1 MQYSMTKEE
10 FRRQL
15 DSLHREIEMGNPF
28 RHLTEKKQDERRAI
42 APMLRDCNI
51 SSEHVICVKEDG
63 SEQEEPDFIITDYD
77 GKRVGIE
84 VVKCVSSKN
93 NTNPTNCVEVDNN
106 TQKALSDYKQLMID
120 RGELHTQIKVSPTLK
135 MYNAPYRQKEY
146 IAKFISEIERHR
158 EIDYVYKGYIIDGDI
173 SLFEEYNRLNDMNMF
188 QYELIESI
196 DVFSHEWIDTEVWS
210 ERMTFP
216 RTIKESDFL
225 PFINRKEDRL
235 TSYKDKAENIN
246 IEEYWLVVDV
256 PFVEALS
263 IEDYQQENNINSSFD
278 RIYLTGFG
286 NSNRVK

>member
-1 MQYSMTKEE
+1 MTKEE
-10 FRRQL
+10 FRAQIEE
-15 DSLHREIEMGNPF
+15 LHREIELSNPF
-28 RHLTEKKQDERRAI
+28 RHLSEKKQDERRAI

-63 SEQEEPDFIITDYD
+63 SEQEEPDFIITNYD
-77 GKRVGIE
+77 GKCIGIE

-93 NTNPTNCVEVDNN
+93 NDNSTNCIEVDNN
-106 TQKALSDYKQLMID
+106 TQKALSDYKKLMIE
-120 RGELHTQIKVSPTLK
+120 RGELHTHIKVSPTLK

-173 SLFEEYNRLNDMNMF
+173 SLFEEYDRLNDMNMF

-196 DVFSHEWIDTEVWS
+196 DVFSHEWIDTEVWN

-225 PFINRKEDRL
+225 PFINSKEDKL
-235 TSYKDKAENIN
+235 TSYKDKAENAN

-256 PFVEALS
+256 LPNCRL
-263 IEDYQQENNINSSFD
+263 
-278 RIYLTGFG
+278 
-286 NSNRVK
+286 

>member
-1 MQYSMTKEE
+1 MTKEE

-28 RHLTEKKQDERRAI
+28 RHLSEKKQDERRAI

-106 TQKALSDYKQLMID
+106 TKKALSDYKQLMID
-120 RGELHTQIKVSPTLK
+120 RGELHTQIKVSLTLK

-173 SLFEEYNRLNDMNMF
+173 SLFEEYDRLNDMNMF

-216 RTIKESDFL
+216 RTIRESDFL
-225 PFINRKEDRL
+225 SFINSKEDKL
-235 TSYKDKAENIN
+235 KSYKEKADNAN

>member
-1 MQYSMTKEE
+1 MTKEE

-28 RHLTEKKQDERRAI
+28 RHLSEKKQDERRAI

-93 NTNPTNCVEVDNN
+93 NTNPTNRVEVDNN

-120 RGELHTQIKVSPTLK
+120 RGELHTHIKVSPTLK

-173 SLFEEYNRLNDMNMF
+173 SLFEEYDRLNDMNMF

-196 DVFSHEWIDTEVWS
+196 DVFSHEWIDTEVWN

-225 PFINRKEDRL
+225 PFINSKEDKL

-256 PFVEALS
+256 PFVESLS
-263 IEDYQQENNINSSFD
+263 IDDYKQEGVIKSSYD
-278 RIYLTGFG
+278 RIYLTGFDD
-286 NSNRVK
+286 SNRVK